1 MGNIA
6 NAGIVISGIMDGT
19 TISYSVLAVDATG
32 ANVPLVQHYN
42 ESIIDPDWDA
52 MAKGSAQ
59 DNNLLPRIVIKAT
72 DTATQQVLDGQVRI
86 VSVQY
91 NGFTVEFGDD
101 GVSDNV
107 MPGVLKKETVTF
119 GGITRDCIKF
129 VGNPAAGDPGTHTDQ
144 LELTGYVTTESGP
157 VNFKGLMIPIEIFE
171 VTSAD
176 EGFSANIWTPEGDQ
190 NIQAANGNT
199 KRRVTFYKGV
209 KEVTDGSN
217 YAVKW
222 FDITGDTD
230 VLLVNGQGGFIIST
244 SDAAKPAGDTI
255 TIPAAA
261 VNSSMTI
268 AARIYKTS
276 DLAQD
281 GTIPSGVLP
290 IAADTDITYD
300 FSDPFQIRWIV
311 RDSLDGSG
319 VEVECERGQYPR
331 FDLRRGWTKNF
342 FPVVYNTSGDVPDNK
357 VAITFNF
364 DDAKDGSDITGI
376 ATGQT
381 DTGGSYFAISY
392 SDVVTP
398 AGRRSIVAH
407 AQATITL

>member
-1 MGNIA
+1 MDNMA

-19 TISYSVLAVDATG
+19 TISYSVQAVDATG

-42 ESIIDPDWDA
+42 ESIIDPDWGA
-52 MAKGSAQ
+52 MAKGSDA
-59 DNNLLPRIVIKAT
+59 DKKLLPRIVIKAT

-119 GGITRDCIKF
+119 GGITHDCIKF

-157 VNFKGLMIPIEIFE
+157 VKFKGLLIPIEIFE

-217 YAVKW
+217 YTVKW

-230 VLLVNGQGGFIIST
+230 VLLVNGQGGIIIST

-255 TIPAAA
+255 TIPADA
-261 VNSSMTI
+261 VNSSMTF

-281 GTIPSGVLP
+281 GTIPAGVLP
-290 IAADTDITYD
+290 IAADTDIAYD
-300 FSDPFQIRWIV
+300 FSDPFQIRWVI
-311 RDSLDGSG
+311 RDSVSGSG

-331 FDLRRGWTKNF
+331 FDLRRGWTRYF
-342 FPVVYNTSGDVPDNK
+342 FPIAYNTSGDVADNK
-357 VAITFNF
+357 VAWAFNF

-376 ATGQT
+376 ATG
-381 DTGGSYFAISY
+381 SNYFPISY
-392 SDVVTP
+392 SDVVTSQ
-398 AGRRSIVAH
+398 GRRSIIAH

>member
-1 MGNIA
+1 MGNMA

-19 TISYSVLAVDATG
+19 TISYSVQAVDATG

-42 ESIIDPDWDA
+42 ESIIDPDWGA
-52 MAKGSAQ
+52 MAKGSDA
-59 DNNLLPRIVIKAT
+59 DKKLLPRIVIKAT

-119 GGITRDCIKF
+119 GGITHDCIKF

-157 VNFKGLMIPIEIFE
+157 VKFKGLLIPIEIFE

-176 EGFSANIWTPEGDQ
+176 EGFSADIWTPEGDQ

-217 YAVKW
+217 YTVKW

-230 VLLVNGQGGFIIST
+230 VLLVNGQGGIIIST

-255 TIPAAA
+255 TIPADA
-261 VNSSMTI
+261 VNSSMTF

-281 GTIPSGVLP
+281 GTIPAGVLP
-290 IAADTDITYD
+290 IAADTDIAYD
-300 FSDPFQIRWIV
+300 FSDPFQIRWVI
-311 RDSLDGSG
+311 RDSVSGSG

-331 FDLRRGWTKNF
+331 FDLRRGWTRYF
-342 FPVVYNTSGDVPDNK
+342 FPIAYNTSGDVADNK
-357 VAITFNF
+357 VAWAFNF
-364 DDAKDGSDITGI
+364 DDAKDGADITGI
-376 ATGQT
+376 ATG
-381 DTGGSYFAISY
+381 SNYFPISY
-392 SDVVTP
+392 SDVVTSQ
-398 AGRRSIVAH
+398 GRRSIIAH